1 MITFKVDNLT
11 AMNDQLRS
19 FSDFLR
25 AQNVADED
33 IFFSRLASCEL
44 ITNVIRHSGEAAEF
58 QGELMLDRIAITVTA
73 DCHRGLDVTPGI
85 PDVFAEGG
93 RGLFIVNSISINGIE
108 RGENG
113 ALRVYIK
120 RTPLL

>member
-11 AMNDQLRS
+11 EMNDQLRE
-19 FSDFLR
+19 FADFLR
-25 AQNVADED
+25 AQNVADDD

-58 QGELMLDRIAITVTA
+58 QGELLYDRIAITVTA
-73 DCHRGLDVTPGI
+73 DCQRGLNLSPEV

-93 RGLFIVNSISINGIE
+93 RGLYIVNSISLNGIE
-108 RGENG
+108 RGEGG
-113 ALRVYIK
+113 ALRVCIK
-120 RTPLL
+120 RT

>member
-1 MITFKVDNLT
+1 MITFKVDDLKN
-11 AMNDQLRS
+11 MNAQLRA
-19 FSDFLR
+19 FAEFLR
-25 AQNVADED
+25 SQNIADED

-58 QGELMLDRIAITVTA
+58 CGELMVDRIAITVTA
-73 DCHRGLDVTPGI
+73 KCQQGLNLTPEA

-93 RGLFIVNSISINGIE
+93 RGLYIVNSISLNGIE
-108 RGENG
+108 RGEGG

-120 RTPLL
+120 RT